1 MSKEELVALLI
12 RIYEV
17 STEAQLVISPALRAD
32 IEEAL
37 KAEGCL

>member
-1 MSKEELVALLI
+1 MSKEDLITLLI
-12 RIYEV
+12 RVYEI
-17 STEAQLVISPALRAD
+17 STEAQLVVSPALRAD